1 MEEDS
6 KMEISK
12 SEGEVEYNDGD
23 YAEEGEEE
31 DELYDDDD
39 DYANQ
44 EAEEMAKHLGDALWA
59 DISKAFAV
67 TTTTTQQ
74 RSSAAGVHSEGCV
87 DEEILVDAVQEVI
100 DLTEVHSELLQ
111 KLSETP
117 VPNSEDNLYDA
128 LNDIVHNRH
137 VPVEQANVLA
147 DLVQSIVHSDFFQ

>member
-1 MEEDS
+1 MEDHG
-6 KMEISK
+6 KMEILEN
-12 SEGEVEYNDGD
+12 EGEIEYNDGD
-23 YAEEGEEE
+23 GEYAEGGEEE

-39 DYANQ
+39 DTNQ
-44 EAEEMAKHLGDALWA
+44 EAEEMAKRLGDALWA

-67 TTTTTQQ
+67 TTTIQQ
-74 RSSAAGVHSEGCV
+74 QSSAVEAHSEGWV

-128 LNDIVHNRH
+128 LNDILHSRH
-137 VPVEQANVLA
+137 IAVEQANALA

>member
-1 MEEDS
+1 MGEDS

-12 SEGEVEYNDGD
+12 SEGEVEYNDVE

-39 DYANQ
+39 DYTNQ
-44 EAEEMAKHLGDALWA
+44 EAEEMAKHFGDALWA

-67 TTTTTQQ
+67 TTTTQQ
-74 RSSAAGVHSEGCV
+74 QSSAVGEHSEGCV
-87 DEEILVDAVQEVI
+87 GEEILVDAVQEVI

-128 LNDIVHNRH
+128 LNDIIHNRH

-147 DLVQSIVHSDFFQ
+147 DLVQSIVHGDFFQ